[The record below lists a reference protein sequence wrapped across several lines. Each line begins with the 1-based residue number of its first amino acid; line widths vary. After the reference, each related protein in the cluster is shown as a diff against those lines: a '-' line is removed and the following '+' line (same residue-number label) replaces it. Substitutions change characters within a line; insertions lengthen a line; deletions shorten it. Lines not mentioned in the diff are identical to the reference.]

1 MSRCRAAPELENTF
15 HVTSSLMRTAE
26 TTAAALMTEASGGI
40 GTVYAIPERW
50 ALQEVEQRIRPI
62 SGGTAGYGKGHHDQ

>member
-1 MSRCRAAPELENTF
+1 MK
-15 HVTSSLMRTAE
+15 TAE

-50 ALQEVEQRIRPI
+50 APQQVEQRIRPI
-62 SGGTAGYGKGHHDQ
+62 SGGTQAMEKGIMIKDFNVSEKRHGCTGCSAFSDG

>member
-1 MSRCRAAPELENTF
+1 
-15 HVTSSLMRTAE
+15 MRTAE